1 MAESNFSKAVLE
13 DICCGLGLAT
23 EGVKADLVQ
32 RIKEY
37 TLDDVRKQQTESNEN
52 MDDEMNIDEQ
62 LPDSLS
68 EGSGTSALNF
78 QARSCVRKAVVV
90 ETDEPGVSHLYGH
103 ETQNVDNVNVHGTE
117 QVSQQSSNKRKV
129 FEFEKDRANILET

>member
-1 MAESNFSKAVLE
+1 MAESNLSKAVLE
-13 DICCGLGLAT
+13 DICRGLGLAT

-37 TLDDVRKQQTESNEN
+37 TLYDVRKQQTESNEN

-78 QARSCVRKAVVV
+78 QAHSLCELVQNMHHKGKAVVV
-90 ETDEPGVSHLYGH
+90 ETDEPGVSHPYGH
-103 ETQNVDNVNVHGTE
+103 ETQNVGNVNVHGTE
-117 QVSQQSSNKRKV
+117 QVSQQSSNKRKS
-129 FEFEKDRANILET
+129 